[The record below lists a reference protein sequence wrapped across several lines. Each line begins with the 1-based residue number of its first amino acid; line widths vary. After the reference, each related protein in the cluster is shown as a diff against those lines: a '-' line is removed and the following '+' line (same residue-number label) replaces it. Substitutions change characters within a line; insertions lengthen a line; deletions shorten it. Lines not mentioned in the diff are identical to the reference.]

1 MKRVVVC
8 FKWLQD
14 GADIR
19 VNENTGRL
27 DLDRAKWTI
36 NEYDRNAIEA
46 GVRIKNATDCE
57 LVGLTCG
64 PKAQASCKDSLSR
77 GLDSV
82 TFIDT
87 PALDQADSG
96 VIAKT
101 LAAAIKSLGD
111 VDVVL
116 CSEGSSDEY
125 AQQTG
130 GRLAALLGVASVSCV
145 SAIEVG
151 DQSLVLDRKL
161 EDGVERVQAACPVV
175 LTVVPDVNEAP
186 IPSVKQILGAK
197 RKPSNAC
204 ELASVGLCEDDCAP
218 QLTTLSVLAPEVNRK
233 TIRLNPE
240 GTSLDEAAAELV
252 KNLTADCVF

>member
-8 FKWLQD
+8 FKWLLD
-14 GADIR
+14 VADIR
-19 VNENTGRL
+19 VNEGTGKL
-27 DLDRAKWTI
+27 DLEKAKWMI

-46 GVRIKNATDCE
+46 GVQIKNATGCE
-57 LVGLTCG
+57 LIGVTCG

-82 TFIDT
+82 SFIET

-96 VIAKT
+96 VTAKT
-101 LAAAIKSLGD
+101 LAAAIKSFGD

-130 GRLAALLGVASVSCV
+130 GRLASLLGAASVSCV
-145 SAIEVG
+145 SAIEIN
-151 DQSLVLDRKL
+151 DQGLVLDRKL
-161 EDGVERVQAACPVV
+161 EDGVERVQTSGPVV
-175 LTVVPDVNEAP
+175 VSVVPDVNEAP

-197 RKPSNAC
+197 KKPSLAC
-204 ELASVGLCEDDCAP
+204 ELASVGMCDGDCTP
-218 QLTTLSVLAPEVNRK
+218 QLTTLSVLAPKVDRK
-233 TIRLNPE
+233 QIRLNA
-240 GTSLDEAAAELV
+240 GDTSLEQAAAELL
-252 KNLTADCVF
+252 KKLASECVI